1 MAGNMAGLVVSEVLW
16 YIQHNFA
23 KLTRNDLSSVIISFY
38 TFEEITAAKRLLF
51 GVADTVDAD
60 YLPAHTERKGVNK
73 VRATVDDLLGLY
85 ALLDVNKVC
94 LPQYAV
100 LDPGRV
106 PMSSAVNSD
115 STVAVSA
122 LTSLVHD
129 LKDQVAAL
137 TAKLEAICSGQPPP
151 PASSSSLSSLSSL
164 HLTTTTA
171 AAACDGN
178 GDDVAPSQQDPCNS
192 WADKAALLTR
202 CPDLFKRQ
210 ASKQSSSRSG
220 KGKAT
225 DKVKAVPRQLVCFV
239 GRLALDTT
247 EADLCNYLDE
257 AGIKDTACRK
267 LADKRGVFRT
277 SAFRVSCR
285 AEFHDLFYNES
296 TWPEGAEL
304 RDWIFYPR
312 DGAARQ

>member
-1 MAGNMAGLVVSEVLW
+1 
-16 YIQHNFA
+16 
-23 KLTRNDLSSVIISFY
+23 
-38 TFEEITAAKRLLF
+38 
-51 GVADTVDAD
+51 
-60 YLPAHTERKGVNK
+60 
-73 VRATVDDLLGLY
+73 
-85 ALLDVNKVC
+85 
-94 LPQYAV
+94 
-100 LDPGRV
+100 
-106 PMSSAVNSD
+106 
-115 STVAVSA
+115 VSA

-137 TAKLEAICSGQPPP
+137 TAKLEAVCSGQPPL
-151 PASSSSLSSLSSL
+151 PASSSSLSSS

-178 GDDVAPSQQDPCNS
+178 GDDVAPSQQDACNS

-210 ASKQSSSRSG
+210 ASKQGSSRSG

-239 GRLALDTT
+239 GRLALDNT

-285 AEFHDLFYNES
+285 AEFHDLFYNENTCGPRYITS
-296 TWPEGAEL
+296 YYTFFIPWAC
-304 RDWIFYPR
+304 FYNVFLEHLL
-312 DGAARQ
+312 G